1 MKYSPVPVYLLHVL
15 LTFLAVRAAAFLV
28 PVAASP
34 MSATP
39 PTPPPAAAAAAAA
52 AKPGG
57 ANATGAGSERPHLPP
72 PALAADDATAAA
84 APGADTKVGDKG
96 LPAHLVVLA
105 HGLSGTPEDL
115 TYLKQSLEREGGSEI
130 LVHSARRNEGK
141 TKDGVVKGGSRLAE
155 EIREVVK
162 STPSLSRISLVGN
175 SLGGLYVRYAAKL
188 LYRDETTGGADGGGA
203 GATVAGLSPSVF
215 MTIAT
220 PHLGVR
226 RFTYVPLPSPLHSLA
241 GVFVGKTGHDLFL
254 SRRKSGGG
262 EVGGEARAAAA
273 AAAKDGRENSL
284 LYNMATTE
292 DFLRPL
298 KAFRWRRAYA
308 NRRGDFMVPYGTAAF
323 VESDEGDGSEPSP
336 SDRDGAKTG
345 AEEEQDVSE
354 SDVVSRG
361 VSSPP
366 PDGATAVLAAGTG
379 SFTFADRLLGAR
391 NAALVGVSRVSA
403 EGAAARNGSGDSDTR
418 VGGSGPKAATNAPAA
433 AEGAVP
439 DGTLDGAGA
448 AKKEEVHAGK
458 SMEEEM
464 AAGLNSCGWEKVSV
478 DFGGLAPFSHNKIC
492 ALSRTTITT
501 ALYGSGRSVVD
512 HAAAFLVAHDREA
525 SDDDDDRGNS
535 S

>member
-1 MKYSPVPVYLLHVL
+1 MKKSPVPVHLLHI
-15 LTFLAVRAAAFLV
+15 LTFLAVRVAAFLV

-39 PTPPPAAAAAAAA
+39 PPPPPAVAAVSRA
-52 AKPGG
+52 AKPDGTD
-57 ANATGAGSERPHLPP
+57 ATEAGSERSHLPP
-72 PALAADDATAAA
+72 LALAADATTAAA
-84 APGADTKVGDKG
+84 PAADKKVDDKG

-141 TKDGVVKGGSRLAE
+141 TKDGVVEGGSRLAE
-155 EIREVVK
+155 EIREVVQ

-175 SLGGLYVRYAAKL
+175 SLGGLYARYAAKL
-188 LYRDETTGGADGGGA
+188 LYRDETTGGDSGT

-254 SRRKSGGG
+254 SRKKVGGG
-262 EVGGEARAAAA
+262 GGGGGDDVGGEAAAP

-323 VESDEGDGSEPSP
+323 VEPDEGDGSDASP
-336 SDRDGAKTG
+336 SGRDDAKTG
-345 AEEEQDVSE
+345 EEEQEQDVSE
-354 SDVVSRG
+354 SDAVVSRG

-366 PDGATAVLAAGTG
+366 DGAAASLAAGTE
-379 SFTFADRLLGAR
+379 SFTFADRWLGAK
-391 NAALVGVSRVSA
+391 NAAIVGVSRVPA
-403 EGAAARNGSGDSDTR
+403 AGAAAAAAARSDTDSGMGDR
-418 VGGSGPKAATNAPAA
+418 AGGAN
-433 AEGAVP
+433 
-439 DGTLDGAGA
+439 
-448 AKKEEVHAGK
+448 KEEAHARK

-478 DFGGLAPFSHNKIC
+478 DFGGVAPFSHNKIC
-492 ALSRTTITT
+492 ALSRTAITT

-512 HAAAFLVAHDREA
+512 HAAAFLVKRDRETK
-525 SDDDDDRGNS
+525 
-535 S
+535 

>member
-1 MKYSPVPVYLLHVL
+1 
-15 LTFLAVRAAAFLV
+15 
-28 PVAASP
+28 

-39 PTPPPAAAAAAAA
+39 PPPPPAAAAVTRA
-52 AKPGG
+52 AKPDV
-57 ANATGAGSERPHLPP
+57 ADATVAGSERPHLPP
-72 PALAADDATAAA
+72 PALAADATTAA
-84 APGADTKVGDKG
+84 APGVDTKVDDKG

-141 TKDGVVKGGSRLAE
+141 TKDGVVEGGSRLAE
-155 EIREVVK
+155 EILEVVQ

-188 LYRDETTGGADGGGA
+188 LYRDETTGGDGGT

-254 SRRKSGGG
+254 SRKKGGSGGG
-262 EVGGEARAAAA
+262 GGEAGGEAAATAPA

-284 LYNMATTE
+284 LYNMATTK

-323 VESDEGDGSEPSP
+323 VEPDEGDGSDASP
-336 SDRDGAKTG
+336 SGRDGAKTG
-345 AEEEQDVSE
+345 EEEEEEQDVSE
-354 SDVVSRG
+354 SDAVVSRG

-366 PDGATAVLAAGTG
+366 DGAAAALADGTE
-379 SFTFADRLLGAR
+379 SFTFADRLLGAK
-391 NAALVGVSRVSA
+391 NAAIVGVSRVSA
-403 EGAAARNGSGDSDTR
+403 AGAAAAAAAARTDSDSG
-418 VGGSGPKAATNAPAA
+418 VG
-433 AEGAVP
+433 
-439 DGTLDGAGA
+439 DRAGA
-448 AKKEEVHAGK
+448 AKKEEALTRK

-478 DFGGLAPFSHNKIC
+478 DFGGVAPFSHNKIC
-492 ALSRTTITT
+492 ALSRTAITT

-512 HAAAFLVAHDREA
+512 HAAAFLVKRDRETND
-525 SDDDDDRGNS
+525 DDDDDRGNPS
-535 S
+535 